1 MKYRKYLALLFLC
14 IAIPLLLFLI
24 ILITSLISSIL
35 LYFKTNQFV
44 INTEDIYIACKIAPL
59 GIPTG
64 IGLWYLE
71 CRRFGIKIFGK

>member
-1 MKYRKYLALLFLC
+1 M
-14 IAIPLLLFLI
+14 PLLLFLI

-35 LYFKTNQFV
+35 FYFNTNQFV

-64 IGLWYLE
+64 ICLWYLE
-71 CRRFGIKIFGK
+71 CRRLGIKMFGK

>member
-1 MKYRKYLALLFLC
+1 MKNRKYLVLLFLC
-14 IAIPLLLFLI
+14 IVMPLLLFLI

-35 LYFKTNQFV
+35 FYFNTNQFV

-64 IGLWYLE
+64 ICLWYLE
-71 CRRFGIKIFGK
+71 CRRLGIKMFGK